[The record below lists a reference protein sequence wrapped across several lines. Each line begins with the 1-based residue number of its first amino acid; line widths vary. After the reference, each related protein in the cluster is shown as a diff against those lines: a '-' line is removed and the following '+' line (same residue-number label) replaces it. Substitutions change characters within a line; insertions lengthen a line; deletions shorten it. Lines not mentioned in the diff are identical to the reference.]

1 MQKFCCMA
9 LLIVALAMIG
19 CHAAKQVQQ
28 PVAEATPYKGNG
40 LELIEKSDCTTCHRS
55 TEKLIGPGFQQIA
68 QRYQP
73 TPENIDKLV
82 KKIIAGGSGN
92 WSKVPMTPHPATH
105 TPPNEIREMV
115 KYILS
120 LRK

>member
-9 LLIVALAMIG
+9 LLIIALAVIG
-19 CHAAKQVQQ
+19 CRATKQVQR
-28 PVAEATPYKGNG
+28 PVVDATSYKGNG
-40 LELIEKSDCTTCHRS
+40 LELIGKSDCTTCHQS

-68 QRYQP
+68 QRYQS
-73 TPENIDKLV
+73 TPENMDKLV
-82 KKIIAGGSGN
+82 KKVISGGSGN
-92 WSKVPMTPHPATH
+92 WGKVPMTPHPDTH
-105 TPPNEIREMV
+105 TPPDEIREMV